1 MKFVTFKTATTPA
14 RAGMVHG
21 GMVYDLANTAEAVGV
36 QLPASVLAW
45 LHLGAPG
52 HQLAAKVLALAL
64 DRGLPGCPITEA
76 VVLAPVTDPPKILA
90 LAGNYQ
96 AHIQE
101 AGHKAVDKNAITPR
115 VFMKPITTLVGTK
128 APILLPPISRHVDY
142 ELELAIVIGAQGS
155 RIPVANALDHVAGY
169 AVYNDVSSR
178 KLVISEGRSV
188 RDGDG
193 FYDWLMGKWQD
204 NSGPMGP
211 YLVTRDEV
219 PDGDNLDMK
228 LWVNGELRQNSNT
241 SKMIFNIPEIVAFC
255 STLVTLQVGD
265 IIATGTPSGV
275 GDASGTYLKA
285 GDVVR
290 CEIEMLGVLENTVQG
305 G

>member
-1 MKFVTFKTATTPA
+1 MFDRTPEITIMKIRSTMVNHLGNNMTTKLFSVAAATA
-14 RAGMVHG
+14 ML
-21 GMVYDLANTAEAVGV
+21 LAACAQPTAE
-36 QLPASVLAW
+36 P
-45 LHLGAPG
+45 
-52 HQLAAKVLALAL
+52 
-64 DRGLPGCPITEA
+64 
-76 VVLAPVTDPPKILA
+76 
-90 LAGNYQ
+90 
-96 AHIQE
+96 
-101 AGHKAVDKNAITPR
+101 
-115 VFMKPITTLVGTK
+115 TK

-169 AVYNDVSSR
+169 AVYNDISSR
-178 KLVISEGRSV
+178 KLVIAEGRSV

-219 PDGDNLDMK
+219 PNGDNLDMK

-241 SKMIFNIPEIVAFC
+241 SKMIFNIAEIVAFC